1 MSDIINPQRLLTDLY
16 EQGKIGWNNG
26 RGLTRKAYSE
36 IYIAARKWLKDK
48 MDCAGLCTRVDCVGN
63 LLGRLEGRTEKTIL
77 IGSHLDSVENG
88 GIYDGPLGIMA
99 GLEVVRGLKD
109 HNIALSHSLEIAAFV
124 GEEGEPLG
132 GTFGSRAFAGLLPSD
147 YRKNQ
152 LEAFGITEKDV
163 VSSKC
168 VSGNYVAFLELHI
181 EQGPVLER
189 KGISIGVPSG
199 IVGIMRLEVSVDG
212 EANHAGTTP
221 MQERKDAL
229 RSAVGLISKWFE
241 WVDTQQE
248 TLVCNIGRLSVA
260 PGHVSVVPQ
269 RVTFIIEIRSVDD
282 NVLALAYKH
291 VLELI
296 RDVTPC
302 TATVK
307 KIDGKSPVLLNSRL
321 IGTICQC
328 AERRGLSYIIMP
340 SGASHDSSP
349 LAHVMPTAMLF
360 VPSRNGIS
368 HSIEEFT
375 EEKDIINGAQL
386 LCDTVL
392 ALDNLKR
399 EDLE

>member
-1 MSDIINPQRLLTDLY
+1 MAPAINANRLLSDLY
-16 EQGKIGWNNG
+16 AQGHIGWRDDEG
-26 RGLTRKAYSE
+26 MQRIAYSRA
-36 IYIAARKWLKDK
+36 YFDARSWLRTR
-48 MDCAGLCTRVDCVGN
+48 MEESGLQTRVDRVGN
-63 LLGRLEGRTEKTIL
+63 LFGRVEGRSGKTIL
-77 IGSHLDSVENG
+77 IGSHLDSVNNG
-88 GIYDGPLGIMA
+88 GIYDGAMGIIA
-99 GLEVVRGLKD
+99 ALEVVRCLKESRQGEQ
-109 HNIALSHSLEIAAFV
+109 NNSLEVAAFI

-132 GTFGSRAFAGLLPSD
+132 GTFGSRAFAGLLPGD

-163 VSSKC
+163 VTSKC
-168 VSGNYVAFLELHI
+168 VSDNYIAFLELHI

-189 KGISIGVPSG
+189 QGMSIGVPSG

-221 MQERKDAL
+221 MRERKDAL

-241 WVDTQQE
+241 WVDTQD
-248 TLVCNIGRLSVA
+248 TLVCNIGKLSIA

-269 RVTFIIEIRSVDD
+269 HVTFIIEIRSVDD

-307 KIDGKSPVLLNSRL
+307 KIDGKSPVLLNNTL

-360 VPSRNGIS
+360 VPSHNGIS

-392 ALDNLKR
+392 ALDNLKK